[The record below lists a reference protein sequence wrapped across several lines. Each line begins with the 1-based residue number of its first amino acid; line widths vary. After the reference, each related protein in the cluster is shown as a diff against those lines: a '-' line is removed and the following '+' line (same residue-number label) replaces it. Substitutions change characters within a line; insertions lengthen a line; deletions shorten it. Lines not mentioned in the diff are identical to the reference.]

1 MCYDLIIYI
10 SPIWANLLHI
20 DPTELFKKEKH
31 GICASNDFYKGQGTA
46 KCIVSVESATSCDL
60 DLVKC
65 IKNSWDKDFE
75 KI

>member
-1 MCYDLIIYI
+1 MVFVPLM
-10 SPIWANLLHI
+10 
-20 DPTELFKKEKH
+20 LFIKV
-31 GICASNDFYKGQGTA
+31 KG
-46 KCIVSVESATSCDL
+46 KCIVSVESATSYDL